1 MHFGSSPFD
10 PGQEAGYYAFTT
22 PAEPREPMVA
32 IWEASKEILKTQ
44 LPSAT
49 FDLWIAPLT
58 AEVGPGGELMLSC
71 PNPFALRWVQA
82 NFFKLIRQ
90 TLESAANHKLPVHL
104 KLLTAPARPED
115 PRPANQ
121 PALPLVAD
129 RPRRRQFNRAFTFDQ
144 FVVGASNRLAYQA
157 SQALA
162 RNDMFYNRIL
172 FLTSGPGLG
181 KSHLSQ
187 AVGNF
192 VNKSAAGQVLYVT
205 AENFANE
212 MVHALKSGRMTTFK
226 ERFRQDCDVL
236 LLEEVQFLSG
246 KEKIQAEVCY
256 TLDTLMGQ
264 NKRLVFTSCYLP
276 GEISQISSELRSRLT
291 GGLITP
297 IGPPD
302 FNTRVQILSTKAK
315 NRGVQ
320 VSAKILEYLAEYVD
334 EDVRRLES
342 ALDCLV
348 ARSTLLEEPLNLSM
362 AREVLQD
369 LKAVSTRLNTPEI
382 QKIVS
387 DYYGVSLADLLGR
400 SRQKRLVRARQMALY
415 FCRIYTEKTMVELG
429 RLFQRSHA
437 SVVHALQTLERDR
450 KTLPRVAQE
459 LDLLEKKMARA
470 KVRSWSQPTSNL
482 RTDA

>member
-1 MHFGSSPFD
+1 M
-10 PGQEAGYYAFTT
+10 E
-22 PAEPREPMVA
+22 A
-32 IWEASKEILKTQ
+32 IWQAVKEVTKNQ
-44 LPSAT
+44 LPEAT
-49 FDLWIAPLT
+49 FDLWIEPLQ
-58 AEVGPGGELMLSC
+58 AESGPGGELVLSC

-82 NFFKLIRQ
+82 HYLNLIRQ
-90 TLESAANHKLPVHL
+90 VLETALNCTLPVHL
-104 KLLTAPARPED
+104 KLLTAPVRP
-115 PRPANQ
+115 PAPVPVSQ
-121 PALPLVAD
+121 ASLPLVLEKTAG
-129 RPRRRQFNRAFTFDQ
+129 RRFNRAFTFDQ

-162 RNDMFYNRIL
+162 RNDNFYNRTL

-192 VNKSAAGQVLYVT
+192 VTKSAAGKQVLYIT

-212 MVHALKSGRMTTFK
+212 MVSALKNGRMSTFK
-226 ERFRQDCDVL
+226 ERFRQDCDIL

-256 TLDTLMGQ
+256 TLDTLIGQ
-264 NKRLVFTSCYLP
+264 SKRLVFTSCYLP
-276 GEISQISSELRSRLT
+276 GEIGHLSQELRSRLT

-302 FNTRVQILSTKAK
+302 FPTRVTILDNKAK
-315 NRGVQ
+315 RRGVQ
-320 VSAKILEYLAEYVD
+320 VSVRILEYLAEYID

-348 ARSTLLEEPLNLSM
+348 ARSALLNEPFSQRL
-362 AREVLQD
+362 AQEVLQD
-369 LKAVSTRLNTPEI
+369 LKAVDARLNTPDI

-387 DYYGVSLADLLGR
+387 DHYGVSLPDLLGR

-437 SVVHALQTLERDR
+437 SVVHALQTLERNC
-450 KTLPRVAQE
+450 KTQPRVAQE
-459 LDLLEKKMARA
+459 LHLLEEKLAQA
-470 KVRSWSQPTSNL
+470 KVRSRARTSSNL
-482 RTDA
+482 RIDA

>member
-1 MHFGSSPFD
+1 M
-10 PGQEAGYYAFTT
+10 EN
-22 PAEPREPMVA
+22 
-32 IWEASKEILKTQ
+32 IWQTAKDIIKDE
-44 LPSAT
+44 LPTAT
-49 FDLWIAPLT
+49 YDLWIDPLK
-58 AEVGPGGELMLSC
+58 AESGPPGKLILSC
-71 PNPFALRWVQA
+71 PNPFALRWIQA
-82 NFFKLIRQ
+82 NYLQHIRQ
-90 TLESAANHKLPVHL
+90 TLERALNQPLPVHL
-104 KLLTAPARPED
+104 KLLTAPTRP
-115 PRPANQ
+115 PVPAQIKQ
-121 PALPLVAD
+121 PTLPLV
-129 RPRRRQFNRAFTFDQ
+129 PEKRRSRGLNRAFTFDQ

-157 SQALA
+157 SRALA
-162 RNDMFYNRIL
+162 CNDTFYNRIL

-192 VNKSAAGQVLYVT
+192 ISKSTVSKRVRYTT

-212 MVHALKSGRMTTFK
+212 MVHALKNGRMSTFK

-256 TLDTLMGQ
+256 TLDTLTTQ
-264 NKRLVFTSCYLP
+264 NKRVVFTSCYLP
-276 GEISQISSELRSRLT
+276 AEISQVSLELRSRLT

-297 IGPPD
+297 IAPPD
-302 FNTRVQILSTKAK
+302 FPTRVNILATKAK

-320 VSAKILEYLAEYVD
+320 VPVSILECLAEHVD
-334 EDVRRLES
+334 DDVRRLES

-348 ARSTLLEEPLNLSM
+348 ARATLLEESLSLRL

-369 LKAVSTRLNTPEI
+369 LKAVETRLTTPDI
-382 QKIVS
+382 QKIVGR
-387 DYYGVSLADLLGR
+387 YYGVSLPDLLGR
-400 SRQKRLVRARQMALY
+400 SRQKRLVRARQMALH

-437 SVVHALQTLERDR
+437 TVVHALQTLERDR
-450 KTLPRVAQE
+450 KTQPRVAQE
-459 LDLLEKKMARA
+459 LQLLEEKMAQA
-470 KVRSWSQPTSNL
+470 KVKSGPRRAPCL

>member
-1 MHFGSSPFD
+1 M
-10 PGQEAGYYAFTT
+10 E
-22 PAEPREPMVA
+22 A
-32 IWEASKEILKTQ
+32 IWQAVKEVIKNQ
-44 LPSAT
+44 LNEAT
-49 FDLWIAPLT
+49 FDLWIDPLQ
-58 AEVGPGGELMLSC
+58 AESGPGGELILSC

-82 NFFKLIRQ
+82 HYLKLIRQ
-90 TLESAANHKLPVHL
+90 ILTTALNCRQTVHL
-104 KLLTAPARPED
+104 KLLTAPAL
-115 PRPANQ
+115 PAVPVPMSQ
-121 PALPLVAD
+121 PSLPLVSGKTGV
-129 RPRRRQFNRAFTFDQ
+129 RRFNRAFTFDQ

-162 RNDMFYNRIL
+162 RNDTFYNRIL

-192 VNKSAAGQVLYVT
+192 VTTSASGKQVLYIT

-212 MVHALKSGRMTTFK
+212 MVSALKNGRMSTFK
-226 ERFRQDCDVL
+226 ERFRQDCDIL

-256 TLDTLMGQ
+256 TLDTLIGQ

-276 GEISQISSELRSRLT
+276 GEIGHLSRELRSRLT

-302 FNTRVQILSTKAK
+302 FTTRVNILDNKARR
-315 NRGVQ
+315 RGVQ
-320 VSAKILEYLAEYVD
+320 VSVKILEYLAEYID

-348 ARSTLLEEPLNLSM
+348 ARSTLLNEPFSKRL
-362 AREVLQD
+362 AQEVLQD
-369 LKAVSTRLNTPEI
+369 LKAVDTRLNTPDI

-387 DYYGVSLADLLGR
+387 DYYGVSLPDLLGR

-415 FCRIYTEKTMVELG
+415 FCRLYTEKTMVELG

-437 SVVHALQTLERDR
+437 SVVHALQTLERNR
-450 KTLPRVAQE
+450 KTQPRVAQE
-459 LDLLEKKMARA
+459 LQLLEERLAQA
-470 KVRSWSQPTSNL
+470 KVRSGVRSSSNL